1 MRKSSIYGL
10 GSAIA
15 LMAMGGYARSTEEPS
30 VREQPVK
37 GTKEPL
43 QPTAKKRPRKK
54 LVVRD
59 DSRDHAAHI
68 QRAEAKRLR
77 KAQKLLD
84 RGHL

>member
-30 VREQPVK
+30 VREQPIK

-43 QPTAKKRPRKK
+43 QPAAKKRPRKK

-59 DSRDHAAHI
+59 DRDDAAHI

-77 KAQKLLD
+77 KQTKLKE